1 MASAPPGSATFPRF
15 TAFIVF
21 ATFTVFA
28 VLTVFAV
35 FAVFAAAG
43 FRVDGADGD
52 ADGRDADV
60 GKAISWR
67 ARRAAGWGTGRDEA
81 G

>member
-15 TAFIVF
+15 TAF
-21 ATFTVFA
+21 T
-28 VLTVFAV
+28 
-35 FAVFAAAG
+35 VFAAAG